1 MIRLIEIF
9 LEEKGTQ
16 FFVDFRIVIL
26 FYILY
31 LTFIIYVVLILF
43 QFEEEKR
50 EKEKK
55 SHYLNIYLEQPGPK
69 ENLFKIDV
77 SVRELNLGSLNLK
90 SLCSNHCIS
99 QCYIHNVCKGSLDNK
114 RNLEL
119 KTELKA

>member
-1 MIRLIEIF
+1 MIRLIEIL

-43 QFEEEKR
+43 HFEEEKR

-55 SHYLNIYLEQPGPK
+55 CHYLNIYLEQPGPK
-69 ENLFKIDV
+69 EKFIQD
-77 SVRELNLGSLNLK
+77 
-90 SLCSNHCIS
+90 
-99 QCYIHNVCKGSLDNK
+99 
-114 RNLEL
+114 
-119 KTELKA
+119 